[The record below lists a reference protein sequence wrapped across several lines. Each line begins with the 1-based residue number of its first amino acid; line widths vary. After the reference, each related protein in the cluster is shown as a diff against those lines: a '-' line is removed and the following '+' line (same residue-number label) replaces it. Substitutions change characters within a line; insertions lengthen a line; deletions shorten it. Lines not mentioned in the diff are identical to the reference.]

1 MSGALDRI
9 DKHKFAREIPLA
21 RRLAGGFTLDEA
33 ARKAVVQEAAELVR
47 RVRASPK
54 GPTMLDAFLSEFG
67 LHNDEGVALMCLAE
81 SLLRVPDPQTADE
94 LIADKLGSAHWHEH
108 LGHSGSLLVNAST
121 WALMLTGR
129 TVSMSRFKD
138 QSGGAVLQSLLGR
151 LGEPVIR
158 AAVRQAMGI
167 LGQEF
172 VMGETME
179 AAIKRAGRLDGN
191 TDYSFDILGEG
202 ARTAQVAND
211 YYRAYG
217 KAIPMVGQSQ
227 PPRGDRRSGMSIKL
241 TALHPRYEARQ
252 AARVHA
258 EMYPRLLKL
267 CELAQ
272 RHDVPLCL
280 DAEEADRL
288 ILSLELTERLCEAPS
303 LAGWNGLGLA
313 VQGYGKRAGQ
323 VIQWLSAL
331 AQRTRR
337 QIAVRLVKGAYWDAE
352 VKRAQIAGLP
362 DYPVFTAKHNTDA
375 SYLSCAQAMLGE
387 RPHLFCAF
395 ATHNAHTLTTVLA
408 LAGGDRSNMELQRI
422 HGMGERLHETAREM
436 FEDFPP
442 VRVYA
447 PAGRHEDLLAYL
459 VRRLLENGANS
470 SFVNRLYDEALA
482 PEAIV
487 ADPLAT
493 VLARAAPT
501 LPAPDLLYGPER
513 PNSAGLDLA
522 SRAALGRLSA
532 ILSERS
538 GVPAPK
544 GAAPDS
550 EQIGLWVESAN
561 LAQRTWDAAGGKRRA
576 AILRAAA
583 DALEEA
589 REEFFR
595 VLATEAGK
603 TVDDSVAEVRE
614 AVDFMRYYACQ
625 AERDFSAPS
634 RLRDGPTGES
644 NDLSLH
650 GRGVFVCISPWNFPL
665 AIFMG
670 QVSAALLAGN
680 AALAKPAE
688 QTPRIAKMAVDL
700 LHACGVPPDALQ
712 LVPGAGEVGAA
723 LVNHPGIAG
732 VAFTGGTG
740 TAAKIQM
747 ALANKPTRPIVPF
760 IAETG
765 GQNVMIADSSA
776 LVEQTTDDVIR
787 SAFLSAGQRCSA
799 LRVLC
804 VQNEL
809 ADTLLESIRGAA
821 AELAIGD
828 PHDPATD
835 IGPIIDRPAL
845 ERIEAHVEW
854 MRSLGCE
861 VWSGGRQDESLDGP
875 YIRPHVIGIDSLS
888 QLEGECFGPV
898 MHVLRFDAAD
908 LAGLVDSINELEFG
922 LTLGVQ
928 SRIDA
933 RVNEIIARARVG
945 NIYVNRDMVGAV
957 VGVQPFGGM
966 GLSGTGPKAGGPR
979 YLHRFAVEKTITIN
993 TTAKGGNVEL
1003 LRDTGDAAMEA
1014 MPGGG

>member
-1 MSGALDRI
+1 MSSALNRI
-9 DKHKFAREIPLA
+9 DKHKFAPEIPLV
-21 RRLAGGFTLDEA
+21 RRLAEEFTLDEA
-33 ARKAVVQEAAELVR
+33 ARRVIVEQAAELVR
-47 RVRASPK
+47 RVRTSPK
-54 GPTMLDAFLSEFG
+54 GPTMLDAFLNEFG

-94 LIADKLGSAHWHEH
+94 LIADKLGPAHWDEH
-108 LGHSGSLLVNAST
+108 LGHSSSLLVNAST

-129 TVSMSRFKD
+129 AVSMRRFEG
-138 QSGGAVLQSLLGR
+138 QSGGAVLQSLAGR

-158 AAVRQAMGI
+158 GAVRQAMSI

-179 AAIKRAGRLDGN
+179 EAVKRAYRLDSSVE
-191 TDYSFDILGEG
+191 YSFDILGEG
-202 ARTAQVAND
+202 ARTAEVAEE
-211 YYRAYG
+211 YFRGYC
-217 KAIPMVGQSQ
+217 KAIPMVGERQ
-227 PPRGDRRSGMSIKL
+227 PAKTGRRCGMSIKL
-241 TALHPRYEARQ
+241 TALHPRYDARQ
-252 AARVHA
+252 SARIHE

-267 CELAQ
+267 CELA
-272 RHDVPLCL
+272 REHDIPLCL

-288 ILSLELTERLCEAPS
+288 ILSLELTERLCREAA
-303 LAGWNGLGLA
+303 LRGWNGLGLA
-313 VQGYGKRAGQ
+313 VQGYGKRAKR
-323 VIQWLSAL
+323 VIGWLSEL
-331 AQRTRR
+331 AQTTRR
-337 QIAVRLVKGAYWDAE
+337 QISVRLVKGAYWDAE
-352 VKRAQIAGLP
+352 IKRAQIAGMP
-362 DYPVFTAKHNTDA
+362 DYPVFTAKENTDTA
-375 SYLSCAQAMLGE
+375 YLSCAEAMLAE

-408 LAGGDRSNMELQRI
+408 LTEGNRSNMELQRI

-436 FEDFPP
+436 FDDFPP

-447 PAGRHEDLLAYL
+447 PAGLYEDLLAYL

-470 SFVNRLYDEALA
+470 SFVNRLYDEALT

-487 ADPLAT
+487 ADPLETA
-493 VLARAAPT
+493 LAREVPA
-501 LPAPDLLYGPER
+501 LPSPELLYGPDR
-513 PNSAGLDLA
+513 PNSAGFDLA
-522 SRAALGRLSA
+522 SGVGLGRLSA
-532 ILSERS
+532 LLSKRS
-538 GVPAPK
+538 DEPEPEPVNPKSDRLDNCVAIAAVAQPA
-544 GAAPDS
+544 
-550 EQIGLWVESAN
+550 
-561 LAQRTWDAAGGKRRA
+561 WDARGGAERA
-576 AILRAAA
+576 NILRSAA
-583 DALEEA
+583 DALENA
-589 REEFFR
+589 RDEFFR

-625 AERDFSAPS
+625 AERDFQSPI
-634 RLRDGPTGES
+634 RQDGPTGES

-680 AALAKPAE
+680 SVLAKPAE

-712 LVPGAGEVGAA
+712 LVAGAGDVGAA

-732 VAFTGGTG
+732 VAFTGGTD
-740 TAAKIQM
+740 TAARIQV
-747 ALANKPTRPIVPF
+747 ALAGKSMRPIVPF

-776 LVEQTTDDVIR
+776 LIEQTTDDVIR

-804 VQNEL
+804 VQNEV

-828 PHDPATD
+828 PHDPSTD
-835 IGPIIDRPAL
+835 IGPIIDRPSL
-845 ERIEAHVEW
+845 ERIEAHIER
-854 MRSLGCE
+854 MQSLGCD
-861 VWSGGRQDESLDGP
+861 VWTGGRLDDSLDGP
-875 YIRPHVIGIDSLS
+875 CISPHVIEIDSLA

-898 MHVLRFDAAD
+898 MHVLRFNAAD

-933 RVNEIIARARVG
+933 RVNEIVARARVG

-966 GLSGTGPKAGGPR
+966 GLSGTGPKAGGPH
-979 YLHRFAVEKTITIN
+979 YLHRFAVEKTITVN

-1003 LRDTGDAAMEA
+1003 LREVSA
-1014 MPGGG
+1014 

>member
-1 MSGALDRI
+1 MSSALNRI
-9 DKHKFAREIPLA
+9 DKHKFAAEIPLV
-21 RRLAGGFTLDEA
+21 RRLAKEFTLDEA
-33 ARKAVVQEAAELVR
+33 ARRSIVERAAELVR
-47 RVRASPK
+47 QVRGSPK

-94 LIADKLGSAHWHEH
+94 LIADKLGPAHFDEH
-108 LGHSGSLLVNAST
+108 LGHSASLLVNAST

-129 TVSMSRFKD
+129 AVSMGRFEN
-138 QSGGAVLQSLLGR
+138 QSGGAVLQSLVSR

-158 AAVRQAMGI
+158 TAVRQAMSI

-179 AAIKRAGRLDGN
+179 AAIKRAYRMDGSVE
-191 TDYSFDILGEG
+191 YSFDILGEG
-202 ARTAQVAND
+202 ARTAQKAND
-211 YYRAYG
+211 YFQAYCE
-217 KAIPMVGQSQ
+217 AIPMVGRSQ
-227 PPRGDRRSGMSIKL
+227 AEGAERRSGMSIKL
-241 TALHPRYEARQ
+241 TALHPRYDARQ
-252 AARVHA
+252 SARVHE

-272 RHDVPLCL
+272 EHNIPLCL

-303 LAGWNGLGLA
+303 LAGWGGLGLA
-313 VQGYGKRAGQ
+313 VQGYGKRAKR
-323 VIQWLSAL
+323 VIHWLGEL
-331 AQRTRR
+331 ARRSRR
-337 QIAVRLVKGAYWDAE
+337 QISVRLVKGAYWDAE
-352 VKRAQIAGLP
+352 IKRSQVAGLP
-362 DYPVFTAKHNTDA
+362 DYPVFTAKDNTDT
-375 SYLSCAQAMLGE
+375 SYLSCAQAMLAE
-387 RPHLFCAF
+387 RPQLFCAF

-408 LAGGDRSNMELQRI
+408 LSEGNRSNMELQRI

-436 FEDFPP
+436 FDDFPP

-447 PAGRHEDLLAYL
+447 PAGVYEDLLAYL

-470 SFVNRLYDEALA
+470 SFVNRLYDEALK

-487 ADPLAT
+487 ADPLETA
-493 VLARAAPT
+493 LAREASS
-501 LPAPDLLYGPER
+501 LPSPELLYGPDR
-513 PNSAGLDLA
+513 PNSAGFDLA
-522 SRAALGRLSA
+522 SGVGLGRLA
-532 ILSERS
+532 ALLSKRFEAAAES
-538 GVPAPK
+538 VDPK
-544 GAAPDS
+544 SDWIDRRVGAAS
-550 EQIGLWVESAN
+550 G
-561 LAQRTWDAAGGKRRA
+561 AQPAWNARGGVKRA
-576 AILRAAA
+576 DVLRSAA
-583 DALEEA
+583 DSLENA

-614 AVDFMRYYACQ
+614 AVDFIRYYACQ
-625 AERDFSAPS
+625 AERDFESPI
-634 RLRDGPTGES
+634 RQDGPTGES

-680 AALAKPAE
+680 SVLAKPAE
-688 QTPRIAKMAVDL
+688 QTPRIAKMAADL
-700 LHACGVPPDALQ
+700 LHSCGVPADVLHLA
-712 LVPGAGEVGAA
+712 PGAGDVGAA

-732 VAFTGGTG
+732 VAFTGGTD
-740 TAAKIQM
+740 TAAGIQA
-747 ALANKPTRPIVPF
+747 ALAGKSMRPIVPF

-776 LVEQTTDDVIR
+776 LIEQTTDDVIR

-804 VQNEL
+804 VQNEV
-809 ADTLLESIRGAA
+809 ADTLLESIRGATG
-821 AELAIGD
+821 ELAIGD
-828 PHDPATD
+828 PHDPSTD
-835 IGPIIDRPAL
+835 IGPIIDRPSL
-845 ERIEAHVEW
+845 ERIEAHIER
-854 MRSLGCE
+854 MQSLGCD
-861 VWSGGRQDESLDGP
+861 VWTGGRLDESLDGP
-875 YIRPHVIGIDSLS
+875 YMTPHVIEIDNLA

-898 MHVLRFDAAD
+898 MHVLRFNAAD
-908 LAGLVDSINELEFG
+908 LAGLVDSINELQFG

-933 RVNEIIARARVG
+933 RVNEIVERARVG

-966 GLSGTGPKAGGPR
+966 GLSGTGPKAGGPH

-1003 LRDTGDAAMEA
+1003 LREIST
-1014 MPGGG
+1014 

>member
-1 MSGALDRI
+1 MSSALNRI
-9 DKHKFAREIPLA
+9 DKHKFAGEIPLV
-21 RRLAGGFTLDEA
+21 RRLAKEFTLDEA
-33 ARKAVVQEAAELVR
+33 TRKSIVERAAELVR
-47 RVRASPK
+47 RVRTSPK

-94 LIADKLGSAHWHEH
+94 LIADKLGPAHWDEH

-129 TVSMSRFKD
+129 AVSMGRFED
-138 QSGGAVLQSLLGR
+138 QSGGAVLQSLVGR

-158 AAVRQAMGI
+158 AAVRQAMSI

-179 AAIKRAGRLDGN
+179 TAIKRAYRMDASVE
-191 TDYSFDILGEG
+191 YSFDILGEG
-202 ARTAQVAND
+202 ARTARKAD
-211 YYRAYG
+211 EYFEAYC
-217 KAIPMVGQSQ
+217 KAIPLVGERQ
-227 PPRGDRRSGMSIKL
+227 PDKAARRCGMSIKL

-252 AARVHA
+252 SERVHA
-258 EMYPRLLKL
+258 EIYPRLLKL
-267 CELAQ
+267 CELAHE
-272 RHDVPLCL
+272 HDIPLCL

-313 VQGYGKRAGQ
+313 VQGYGRRAKR
-323 VIQWLSAL
+323 VIHWLGEL
-331 AQRTRR
+331 ARRTRR
-337 QIAVRLVKGAYWDAE
+337 QISVRLVKGAYWDAE
-352 VKRAQIAGLP
+352 IKRSQIAGLP
-362 DYPVFTAKHNTDA
+362 DYPVFTAKDNTDT
-375 SYLSCAQAMLGE
+375 SYLSCAQAMLAE
-387 RPHLFCAF
+387 RPQLFCAF

-408 LAGGDRSNMELQRI
+408 LSEGDRSNMELQRI

-436 FEDFPP
+436 FDDFPP

-447 PAGRHEDLLAYL
+447 PAGLHEDLLAYL

-487 ADPLAT
+487 ADPLETA
-493 VLARAAPT
+493 LAREVPT
-501 LPAPDLLYGPER
+501 LPRPELLYGPER
-513 PNSAGLDLA
+513 PNSAGFDLA
-522 SRAALGRLSA
+522 SGVGLGRLSA
-532 ILSERS
+532 LLSKPGEAREPEPVDPKS
-538 GVPAPK
+538 DRIGECVAIAAAAQPA
-544 GAAPDS
+544 
-550 EQIGLWVESAN
+550 
-561 LAQRTWDAAGGKRRA
+561 WDARGGARRA
-576 AILRAAA
+576 NIVRSAA
-583 DALEEA
+583 DALENA
-589 REEFFR
+589 RDEFFR

-614 AVDFMRYYACQ
+614 AVDFMRYYACH
-625 AERDFSAPS
+625 AESDFESP
-634 RLRDGPTGES
+634 LRQDGPTGES

-680 AALAKPAE
+680 SVLAKPAE

-700 LHACGVPPDALQ
+700 LHASGVPADVLH
-712 LVPGAGEVGAA
+712 LVPGAGDVGAA
-723 LVNHPGIAG
+723 LVNHRGIAG

-740 TAAKIQM
+740 TAARIQA
-747 ALANKPTRPIVPF
+747 ALAGKSMRPIVPF

-821 AELAIGD
+821 RELAIGD
-828 PHDPATD
+828 PHDPSTD
-835 IGPIIDRPAL
+835 IGPIIDRASL
-845 ERIEAHVEW
+845 ERIEAHIER

-861 VWSGGRQDESLDGP
+861 VWTGGRLDDSLDGP
-875 YIRPHVIGIDSLS
+875 YITPHVIEIDSLA

-966 GLSGTGPKAGGPR
+966 GLSGTGPKAGGPH

-1003 LRDTGDAAMEA
+1003 LREVGA
-1014 MPGGG
+1014 

>member
-1 MSGALDRI
+1 MSSALNRI
-9 DKHKFAREIPLA
+9 DKHKFAAEIPLV
-21 RRLAGGFTLDEA
+21 RRLAKEFTLDET
-33 ARKAVVQEAAELVR
+33 ARREIVGQAAELVR
-47 RVRASPK
+47 RVRSSPK

-94 LIADKLGSAHWHEH
+94 LIADKLGPAHWDEH

-129 TVSMSRFKD
+129 AVSMGRFEE
-138 QSGGAVLQSLLGR
+138 QSGGAVLQSLVGR

-158 AAVRQAMGI
+158 AAVRQAMSI

-179 AAIKRAGRLDGN
+179 AAVKRAYRLD
-191 TDYSFDILGEG
+191 DSVEYSFDILGEG
-202 ARTAQVAND
+202 ARTAQVAEE
-211 YYRAYG
+211 YFQAYR
-217 KAIPMVGQSQ
+217 KAIPMVGERQ
-227 PPRGDRRSGMSIKL
+227 PAGVARRSGMSIKL

-252 AARVHA
+252 SERIHA

-267 CELAQ
+267 CELA
-272 RHDVPLCL
+272 REHDIPLCL

-303 LAGWNGLGLA
+303 LAGWDGLGLA
-313 VQGYGKRAGQ
+313 VQGYGKRAKR
-323 VIQWLSAL
+323 VIHWLSEL
-331 AQRTRR
+331 ARRTRR
-337 QIAVRLVKGAYWDAE
+337 QISVRLVKGAYWDAE
-352 VKRAQIAGLP
+352 IKRSQIAGLP
-362 DYPVFTAKHNTDA
+362 DYPVFTAKENTDT
-375 SYLSCAQAMLGE
+375 SYLSCAQAILAE

-408 LAGGDRSNMELQRI
+408 LSEGDRSNMELQRI

-447 PAGRHEDLLAYL
+447 PAGLYEDLLAYL

-470 SFVNRLYDEALA
+470 SFVNRLYDEALK

-487 ADPLAT
+487 ADPLDTA
-493 VLARAAPT
+493 LDREAPT
-501 LPAPDLLYGPER
+501 LPSPELLYGPER
-513 PNSAGLDLA
+513 PNSAGFDLA
-522 SRAALGRLSA
+522 SVVGLGRLSA
-532 ILSERS
+532 LLSKRS
-538 GVPAPK
+538 EAPEPEPAEPK
-544 GAAPDS
+544 SDRIGNCVAIAA
-550 EQIGLWVESAN
+550 A
-561 LAQRTWDAAGGKRRA
+561 AQPAWDARGGAKRANVVRS
-576 AILRAAA
+576 AA
-583 DALEEA
+583 DALEDA
-589 REEFFR
+589 RDEFFR

-625 AERDFSAPS
+625 AERDFESPM
-634 RLRDGPTGES
+634 RQDGPTGES

-680 AALAKPAE
+680 TVLAKPAE

-700 LHACGVPPDALQ
+700 LHACGVPPDVLQ
-712 LVPGAGEVGAA
+712 LVAGAGDVGAA

-732 VAFTGGTG
+732 VAFTGGTD
-740 TAAKIQM
+740 TAAKIQV
-747 ALANKPTRPIVPF
+747 ALAGKSMRPIVPF

-776 LVEQTTDDVIR
+776 LIEQTTDDVIR

-804 VQNEL
+804 VQNEV
-809 ADTLLESIRGAA
+809 ADTLLDSIRGAA
-821 AELAIGD
+821 GELAIGD
-828 PHDPATD
+828 PHDPTTD
-835 IGPIIDRPAL
+835 IGPIIDRPSL
-845 ERIEAHVEW
+845 ERIEAHVGR

-861 VWSGGRQDESLDGP
+861 VWTGGRLDESLDGP
-875 YIRPHVIGIDSLS
+875 YIKPHVIEIDSLA

-898 MHVLRFDAAD
+898 MHVLRFDSGD
-908 LAGLVDSINELEFG
+908 LAGLVDSINRLEFG

-933 RVNEIIARARVG
+933 RVNEIIAHARVG

-966 GLSGTGPKAGGPR
+966 GLSGTGPKAGGPH

-1003 LRDTGDAAMEA
+1003 LREVSA
-1014 MPGGG
+1014 